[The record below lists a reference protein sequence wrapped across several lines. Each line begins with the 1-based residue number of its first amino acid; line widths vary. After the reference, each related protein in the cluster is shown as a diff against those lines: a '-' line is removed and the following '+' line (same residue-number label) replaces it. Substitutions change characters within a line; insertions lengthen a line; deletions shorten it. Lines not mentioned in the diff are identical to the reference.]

1 MAWRLARRPTEVA
14 ARRITPRVDLAA
26 IQDELGDE
34 LEEAVLEVIRS
45 RRFIGGDKVTEFE
58 RAFADYMG
66 AADAIGVANDTDAI
80 ELSLKAPSFASGPGD
95 HGDRS
100 WRPGLLVQT
109 GDADSGVG
117 KKATKSTDPRA
128 RGRRCSRGY

>member
-1 MAWRLARRPTEVA
+1 VA

-58 RAFADYMG
+58 RAFADFMG

-80 ELSLKAPSFASGPGD
+80 ELSLKALSLASGPGD

-109 GDADSGVG
+109 GDADSGAG
-117 KKATKSTDPRA
+117 EEGDEEHRPRA